1 MQTGHKMNNKYVEL
15 GSALSDLLERHGK
28 EASDRRPSG
37 FPQLDEITNGF
48 APGEL
53 IVLADRPSMGRG
65 FVLTRIIDAIAIEQ
79 GLPVLIFFSDFGVDQ
94 YCHFGIGS
102 QFPGFGILERA
113 RRSDFQEKYRKC
125 LSYLVEKYK
134 VAPIV
139 VDNRI
144 GLIIKTIRL
153 QAEKLCRDKGPLG
166 LIVLRNSDALDL
178 RKYGTSRYDQLL
190 GLSKAL
196 KKLALR
202 FGCPVLIESDVSRR
216 LENRKRK
223 NMRPLLRD
231 LCYRGALAKHADKL
245 LFVYN
250 HQVYFPAADPL
261 REIIVGKN
269 RTGPMGSV
277 VINDDQIFTSLEQQG
292 NIPE

>member
-1 MQTGHKMNNKYVEL
+1 MNPNFVEL
-15 GSALSDLLERHGK
+15 GSALADLLDRHGK
-28 EASDRRPSG
+28 EASDRRASG
-37 FPQLDEITNGF
+37 FPQLDKITTGF

-53 IVLADRPSMGRG
+53 IVLADRPSMGRVY
-65 FVLTRIIDAIAIEQ
+65 VLTRMIDAVAIEQ
-79 GLPVLIFFSDFGVDQ
+79 GLPVLIFFSDFDVDR

-102 QFPGFGILERA
+102 QFPRFGILGRA
-113 RRSDFQEKYRKC
+113 RESDLKEKYRKY
-125 LSYLVEKYK
+125 LSHLVEKYK

-144 GLIIKTIRL
+144 GLSVKKIRR
-153 QAEKLCRDKGPLG
+153 QAEKLSNDKGPLG
-166 LIVLRNSDALDL
+166 LIVVRNSDSLDL

-190 GLSKAL
+190 GLSRAL

-202 FGCPVLIESDVSRR
+202 FGCPVLVESEVSSR

-223 NMRPLLRD
+223 NMRPLFRD

-250 HQVYFPAADPL
+250 HQVYFPDASPL

-269 RTGPMGSV
+269 RTGAMGSV
-277 VINDDQIFTSLEQQG
+277 VINEDQIFTSLEQQG

>member
-1 MQTGHKMNNKYVEL
+1 MNNKYVEL

-48 APGEL
+48 VPGEL
-53 IVLADRPSMGRG
+53 IVLADRPSMGRVY
-65 FVLTRIIDAIAIEQ
+65 VLTRMIDAVAIEQ
-79 GLPVLIFFSDFGVDQ
+79 GLPVLIFFSDFEVNR

-102 QFPGFGILERA
+102 QFPRFGILGRA
-113 RRSDFQEKYRKC
+113 RESDFKEKYRKY
-125 LSYLVEKYK
+125 LSHLVEKYK

-144 GLIIKTIRL
+144 GLSVKKIRR
-153 QAEKLCRDKGPLG
+153 QAEKLCNDKGPLG
-166 LIVLRNSDALDL
+166 LIVVRNSDSLDL
-178 RKYGTSRYDQLL
+178 RNYGTSRYDQLL
-190 GLSKAL
+190 GLSRAL

-202 FGCPVLIESDVSRR
+202 FGCAVLIESEVSRR
-216 LENRKRK
+216 LENRRRK

-231 LCYRGALAKHADKL
+231 LCCRGALAKHADKL

-250 HQVYFPAADPL
+250 HQVYFPEADPQ
-261 REIIVGKN
+261 REIIIGKN

-277 VINDDQIFTSLEQQG
+277 VINEDQIFTSLDQQR
-292 NIPE
+292 NLEE

>member
-1 MQTGHKMNNKYVEL
+1 MNNKYVEL
-15 GSALSDLLERHGK
+15 GLALSDLLDRHGK
-28 EASDRRPSG
+28 VASDRRPSG

-48 APGEL
+48 EPGEL
-53 IVLADRPSMGRG
+53 IVLADRPSMGRES
-65 FVLTRIIDAIAIEQ
+65 VLTRMIDAVAIDQ
-79 GLPVLIFFSDFGVDQ
+79 GLPVLIFFSDFDLNR

-113 RRSDFQEKYRKC
+113 GRSDFQEKYRKY

-144 GLIIKTIRL
+144 GLTVKNIRR
-153 QAEKLCRDKGPLG
+153 QAEMICRDKGPLG
-166 LIVLRNSDALDL
+166 LIVIRNSDALDL

-190 GLSKAL
+190 DLSKAS

-202 FGCPVLIESDVSRR
+202 FGCPVLIESEVSRR
-216 LENRKRK
+216 LEHRKRK

-250 HQVYFPAADPL
+250 HQVYFPQADPM

-277 VINDDQIFTSLEQQG
+277 VINDDQIFTSFDRQQ
-292 NIPE
+292 NLQE